1 MTLLFLFTVS
11 DILQNVLISLTTSL
25 MCKYPNNVYTVS
37 IKKGIQLMNNP
48 LLFQIY
54 VASVGRPLLSA
65 FVLQWRIKYASVRVP
80 LFFYVCAHQTL
91 LHLSSPI
98 WSIAWPSFHLYIRIF
113 QHAEMPT
120 WNLEPQGQTEQRAE
134 LLSAFTAEG
143 NLSALFYFPFEFT
156 ESIPI
161 HVSKCAHGTKV
172 SQM

>member
-80 LFFYVCAHQTL
+80 LFLCL
-91 LHLSSPI
+91 CS
-98 WSIAWPSFHLYIRIF
+98 SIAAPSFFFYLIHRVTVFPLVYKNFPTCRNANMKSGTSGANWTKSWTLECFYSWRKSFSTFLFSIWVHRIY
-113 QHAEMPT
+113 T
-120 WNLEPQGQTEQRAE
+120 YSR
-134 LLSAFTAEG
+134 
-143 NLSALFYFPFEFT
+143 
-156 ESIPI
+156 
-161 HVSKCAHGTKV
+161 
-172 SQM
+172 